1 MRALPASTPLRLFA
15 FACLSTVGWAACDR
29 LELPADSTEA
39 ASDATASTG
48 AGGSGGVGPSAP
60 IEARFR
66 LPATDATDAAP
77 EDPAKH

>member
-1 MRALPASTPLRLFA
+1 MRTLPASTPLRLFA

-39 ASDATASTG
+39 ASDATS
-48 AGGSGGVGPSAP
+48 GGSGGVGPSAP

-66 LPATDATDAAP
+66 LPAPDATDAAP